1 MAWLTFGV
9 AMVLMLDGQGI
20 VAVVWVLLAL
30 LGGIPSGS
38 ETTAAG
44 AMFFF
49 VLAKRLIQS
58 GRTAK

>member
-1 MAWLTFGV
+1 MAWLTFAV
-9 AMVLMLDGQGI
+9 AMVLLLDGQGM
-20 VAVVWVLLAL
+20 ASVVWVLLSL
-30 LGGIPSGS
+30 LGGVPSGS

-58 GRTAK
+58 GRVAK